1 MKHII
6 INTWNGQD
14 LDNHNSAYVTDVSI
28 DTFKNIAYIHMKDMD
43 ATSMERN
50 GDDYFSF
57 TCKEDNYCEDHGSIS
72 YVLYNG
78 EYGVHIMTNSNEFE
92 LLTKEEWDAEI
103 SNHDEKDSLGG
114 EDFMSDDGEYF
125 HIFIK
130 L

>member
-28 DTFKNIAYIHMKDMD
+28 DTFKNIAYSHMKDMD
-43 ATSMERN
+43 ATSMERT
-50 GDDYFSF
+50 GDEYYSF
-57 TCKEDNYCEDHGSIS
+57 TCADTFRQDNGALFFMPYD
-72 YVLYNG
+72 G
-78 EYGVHIMTNSNEFE
+78 EYGVHILTNTNEIE
-92 LLTKEEWDAEI
+92 LLSKEEWEAET
-103 SNHDEKDSLGG
+103 SRHDEKDSLGG
-114 EDFMSDDGEYF
+114 EDFMSDDGEYY